1 MPAKAEVSAITTP
14 PMPVPP
20 PVRTAV
26 PAGAAGGPAP
36 RAVRAFVSET
46 ELFGGF
52 DDDVWAPGAQPQPP
66 RVQVAWTDSSAD
78 SLASLAL
85 SDEAGAGAGPAPE
98 AEVEAEATPP
108 RSKLSRRD
116 SDYDA
121 SDDLD
126 GDCVDAWGTR
136 ARQLEHQR
144 RYAGNGAPVVQPDGT
159 VRVADLV
166 AATRRSVQA
175 MAEEEDDYE
184 ADSHDTM

>member
-1 MPAKAEVSAITTP
+1 M
-14 PMPVPP
+14 
-20 PVRTAV
+20 
-26 PAGAAGGPAP
+26 
-36 RAVRAFVSET
+36 RAFVSET

-66 RVQVAWTDSSAD
+66 RVHVAWTDSSAD

-85 SDEAGAGAGPAPE
+85 SDEAGAGTGPAPE
-98 AEVEAEATPP
+98 AEAEMEATPP

-136 ARQLEHQR
+136 ARQEQQQQF
-144 RYAGNGAPVVQPDGT
+144 AAKAAPVVQPDGT

-184 ADSHDTM
+184 ADSHDTL